1 MKTFGIREAK
11 ARLSALARAAAAGE
25 AAVLTDYGKPIAL
38 IVPLDASPSEQES
51 GESDPAQFRQ
61 ALLALPHD
69 LNVDF

>member
-1 MKTFGIREAK
+1 MKTVGIREAK

-25 AAVLTDYGKPIAL
+25 ATVLSDYGKPIAV
-38 IVPLDASPSEQES
+38 IAPLGASPSEQES
-51 GESDPAQFRQ
+51 GKSDASQFRQ